1 MKHSESKAAKIRAYI
16 KANPTAK
23 AQEVADKLG
32 AHVHYVYG
40 VAHKMKNK
48 PKVRK
53 IIKLKRPLEAVKEFL
68 KPDLV
73 SKHHT
78 DVSQPRGTEELLKER
93 GNRYGTFAMQAQL
106 SQTLKNTL
114 MAHANRYEKHFAPDQ
129 AEAITMIV
137 HKLARIVNGDPNYG
151 DSWRDIEGYAKLV
164 ADRLEHGKVV

>member
-1 MKHSESKAAKIRAYI
+1 MKHSESKAAKIRAYV

-23 AQEVADKLG
+23 AQDVAKATG
-32 AHVHYVYG
+32 AHHTYVYG
-40 VAHKMKNK
+40 VIHKMKNK
-48 PKVRK
+48 VKRK
-53 IIKLKRPLEAVKEFL
+53 IIKLVKRPQTPEEFKAANL
-68 KPDLV
+68 IA
-73 SKHHT
+73 KHHT
-78 DVSQPRGTEELLKER
+78 DVSQPRGTEELLKQR
-93 GNRYGTFAMQAQL
+93 GIRYGTFAMQAQL

>member
-1 MKHSESKAAKIRAYI
+1 MKHIESKAAKIRAYI

-23 AQEVADKLG
+23 AQDVANATG
-32 AHVHYVYG
+32 AHHTYVYG
-40 VAHKMKNK
+40 VIHKMMGK
-48 PKVRK
+48 PAKRK
-53 IIKLKRPLEAVKEFL
+53 IIKLKRPLETVKEFL

-73 SKHHT
+73 TKHHT
-78 DVSQPRGTEELLKER
+78 DVSQPRGTEELLKQR
-93 GNRYGTFAMQAQL
+93 GERYGTFAMQAQL
-106 SQTLKNTL
+106 SQSLKNTL